1 MTEKE
6 RRPAS
11 LLTYVCLAAL
21 LGASI
26 LISRLH
32 IGVWR
37 IPIVL
42 LLAAGQGLLVLLNFM
57 RARLDTPLIWAA
69 AGAGFLWLGILFSL
83 TLSDYLSRAAT
94 W

>member
-1 MTEKE
+1 MTENA

-32 IGVWR
+32 IGTWR
-37 IPIVL
+37 IAIVL
-42 LLAAGQGLLVLLNFM
+42 LLAAGQGLLVILNFM
-57 RARLDTPLIWAA
+57 RARLDHPLIWVA

-83 TLSDYLSRAAT
+83 TLSDYLTRAAT

>member
-1 MTEKE
+1 MTENA
-6 RRPAS
+6 RHPAS

-32 IGVWR
+32 LGAWR
-37 IPIVL
+37 IAIVL
-42 LLAAGQGLLVLLNFM
+42 LLAAVQGLLVILNFM
-57 RARLDTPLIWAA
+57 RARLDSPLIWVA

-83 TLSDYLSRAAT
+83 TLSDYLTRAAT